1 MLLCTLLLHFKK
13 CYLYQKN
20 IEKFKMPKFKESL
33 FAFIASLLLSITG
46 LSQTAL
52 MSYNIRYDNT
62 WDTENNWQ
70 DRKAGVLKLINAYK
84 PAILGIQEG
93 LHNQVQYIDSCLLS
107 YSYIGV
113 GREDGKT
120 KGEYSVIY
128 YDTSKFKVLDNST
141 FWLSETPD
149 SISIGWDAALERIC
163 TYGLFENRISKERMW
178 VFNTHF
184 DHQGESARENSALL
198 ILDKIHQ
205 LNTQDYP
212 VVLMGDLNLSPEEKP
227 IQLIKKQMDDALDV
241 SQKPFSGPKGTFN
254 GFNNEPLKKRIDYC
268 FARKL
273 NILSYSHID
282 DRLANGKHISDH
294 LAVLILVKAF

>member
-1 MLLCTLLLHFKK
+1 MSEFKK
-13 CYLYQKN
+13 L
-20 IEKFKMPKFKESL
+20 L
-33 FAFIASLLLSITG
+33 FAFIALLLLSMTG

-70 DRKAGVLKLINAYK
+70 NRKAGVVKLINDYK

-93 LHNQVQYIDSCLLS
+93 LFHQVQYIDSCLLN

-113 GREDGKT
+113 GRNDGKT
-120 KGEYSVIY
+120 KGEFSAIY
-128 YDTSKFKVLDNST
+128 YDTSKFRVLENST
-141 FWLSETPD
+141 FWLSETPNTV
-149 SISIGWDAALERIC
+149 SVGWDAALERIC
-163 TYGLFENRISKERMW
+163 TYGLFENRITKERMW

-184 DHQGESARENSALL
+184 DHMGESARKKSAQL

-227 IQLIKKQMDDALDV
+227 IQLIKKQMDDALEI

-254 GFNNEPLKKRIDYC
+254 GFNDEPIEKRIDY
-268 FARKL
+268 FFTHKFS
-273 NILSYSHID
+273 ILSYSHID
-282 DRLANGKHISDH
+282 DRLSNGKYISDH
-294 LAVLILVKAF
+294 LPVLVLVKQF